1 MLLGQVDMEK
11 RFMDLDGLEQQER
24 LNEDMESGLELEYA
38 RGAERGSK
46 AGNGCPCAKGSDT
59 VIFLSRNFRCADDGD
74 TQVV

>member
-24 LNEDMESGLELEYA
+24 LDEDMESGLELEYA

-46 AGNGCPCAKGSDT
+46 AGNGSPCAKGSHT
-59 VIFLSRNFRCADDGD
+59 VLFLPRNFGGADDGD
-74 TQVV
+74 TQAV